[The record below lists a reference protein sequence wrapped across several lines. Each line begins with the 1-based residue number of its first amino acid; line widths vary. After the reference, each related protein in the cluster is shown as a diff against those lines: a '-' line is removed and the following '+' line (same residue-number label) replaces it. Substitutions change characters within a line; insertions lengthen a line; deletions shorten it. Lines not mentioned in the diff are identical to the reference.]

1 MILGFLIAF
10 VGLTTVFIVD
20 ETEQV
25 VILQFGKPVRTIT
38 SPGFN
43 FKVPFPIQEKI
54 VFDDRCVFS
63 FEDMPPYNKSVVP
76 TGLGMNTLYN
86 EAKRLYIFSDQYRNK
101 MGPIRTEQNLIAL
114 LESVDPMEADLIT
127 KILTNKFEYEGI
139 DKQLIQD
146 TFPGLIA

>member
-1 MILGFLIAF
+1 MKNTDYLIPEILETASKFENRNQRIAYLRENISHPLREIF
-10 VGLTTVFIVD
+10 
-20 ETEQV
+20 
-25 VILQFGKPVRTIT
+25 
-38 SPGFN
+38 
-43 FKVPFPIQEKI
+43 KI

-86 EAKRLYIFSDQYRNK
+86 EAKRLYIFSDHYRNK

>member
-1 MILGFLIAF
+1 
-10 VGLTTVFIVD
+10 
-20 ETEQV
+20 
-25 VILQFGKPVRTIT
+25 
-38 SPGFN
+38 
-43 FKVPFPIQEKI
+43 
-54 VFDDRCVFS
+54 
-63 FEDMPPYNKSVVP
+63 
-76 TGLGMNTLYN
+76 
-86 EAKRLYIFSDQYRNK
+86 